1 MSRLRIALSFLA
13 ILSLVIAVGCGGSG
27 NNSGNNG
34 DNGTGPPPPPSIAIT
49 ISPTSA
55 TLAAGATQQFQA
67 TVTGSTNTAVTWQVN
82 GVAGGSTQTG
92 TISTTGLYT
101 APSPDQPLQVT
112 VTAVAAAD
120 TSKTAAAAVTVN
132 PAPPPPP
139 PPPVPMV
146 SSFTMSPTLAAPGE
160 FVNFAWATA
169 NATAFSVTPNIAQ
182 DDQTLPVQSSAYS
195 YNTTGLGQTTTFT
208 AVASSG
214 STMSAPVTATLT
226 IVPVTLSASSTTIM
240 AGQSVTLSYSGP
252 NNNSTSWMLNVS
264 GSNPVPLAPACNGN
278 TCTGTYDTGPLG
290 NTTTFS
296 VSIQGPAPTGGQAF
310 SPNVIVT
317 VEQPTTLTFMAQP
330 QTVPPGGAVT
340 LSWTTTNA
348 SSISIDQG
356 VGQVQPVG
364 MGSYCCVHP
373 TQTTTYTATAMSI
386 YPGAP
391 PVTATATVTVSKG
404 DLSNLNHIIFM
415 LQENR
420 AFDNYFGELATYRV
434 NHQPPIQGAKLSDVN
449 DLHTLPPDYQIC
461 NAQKQCF
468 GPFHARTECIE
479 NLSPS
484 WDETHYDMD
493 LVGNDWLNLTDTSM
507 YKMDRFLDT
516 TLSGGSGDK
525 YDATHSRPLG
535 YYDQTDLPFY
545 YELATQFTSDDN
557 WHSPNPANTVPNRMY
572 LFAATSY
579 GHAFPPTDHNDPAW
593 QQPTIF
599 RALTNAGIS
608 WRYYYQDNSVFL
620 ANWADW
626 NDPNI
631 QANVRNIQEYYNILA
646 DPNADKLL
654 PQVVF
659 IERASSTGLD
669 EHPENN
675 VQKGAAVVSNIINS
689 LLTSAA
695 WPDSAFI
702 LTYDEGGGLFD
713 HVGPILVTPPDDL
726 TPQDLG
732 KNDTKGLFNVSGFRV
747 PVVVISPW
755 SRPQTVIHLQT
766 DYTSILRLIEERF
779 NVPAL
784 TQRDA
789 TIPDMADPQNGFF
802 DFSAPH
808 LLVPPPLPT
817 QPTNGTCNYQLESH
831 P

>member
-1 MSRLRIALSFLA
+1 MYRLRIALSVVALFPL
-13 ILSLVIAVGCGGSG
+13 IIAAGCGGNGSG
-27 NNSGNNG
+27 N
-34 DNGTGPPPPPSIAIT
+34 NGTGPPPPIAVA
-49 ISPTSA
+49 ISPASA

-82 GVAGGSTQTG
+82 GVTGGNSQSG

-120 TSKTAAAAVTVN
+120 SSKTATAAVTVN
-132 PAPPPPP
+132 PGPP
-139 PPPVPMV
+139 PPPVPVV
-146 SSFTMSPTLAAPGE
+146 SSFTLSPTIAAPGE

-169 NATAFSVTPNIAQ
+169 NATAFNVTPNIAQ
-182 DDQTLPVQSSAYS
+182 DDQTLPLNATAYS
-195 YNTTGLGQTTTFT
+195 YNTTGLAQTTAFT
-208 AVASSG
+208 ATASSG
-214 STMSAPVTATLT
+214 TMTSTPVMATLT
-226 IVPVTLSASSTTIM
+226 IVPVTLSASATTIQ
-240 AGQSVTLSYSGP
+240 AGQTVTLTYGGP
-252 NNNSTSWMLNVS
+252 SNGSTGWMLNVS
-264 GSNPVPLAPACNGN
+264 GSNPIALTPSCGAT
-278 TCTGTYDTGPLG
+278 TCSGTYTTGPLSS
-290 NTTTFS
+290 TTTFS
-296 VSIQGPAPTGGQAF
+296 VSITGPAPTGGQAY
-310 SPNVIVT
+310 SPKVVVT

-330 QTVPPGGAVT
+330 QIVQPGGAVT

-348 SSISIDQG
+348 STVTIDNG

-373 TQTTTYTATAMSI
+373 QKTTTYTATATSI
-386 YPGAP
+386 YPNAP
-391 PVTATATVTVSKG
+391 PVTATATVTVSTG
-404 DLSNLNHIIFM
+404 GLSNLNHIIYM

-420 AFDNYFGELATYRV
+420 AFDNYFGQLATYRV
-434 NHQPPIQGAKLSDVN
+434 NHNPPIQGAKLSDVN
-449 DLHTLPPDYQIC
+449 DLHTLPPNYQIC
-461 NAQKQCF
+461 NPQNQCF

-484 WDETHYDMD
+484 WNETHYDMD
-493 LVGNDWLNLTDTSM
+493 LVGGDWLNVLPSSV
-507 YKMDRFLDT
+507 YKMDNFLKT
-516 TLSGGSGDK
+516 TLSGGTGDQ

-535 YYDQTDLPFY
+535 YYDQTDLPYY
-545 YELATQFTSDDN
+545 YELATQFATDDN
-557 WHSPNPANTVPNRMY
+557 WHSPVAANTVPNRMY
-572 LFAATSY
+572 LFAGTSY
-579 GHAFPPTDHNDPAW
+579 GHAFPPQDPNDPAW

-599 RALTNAGIS
+599 RALTAAGIT

-620 ANWADW
+620 SNWADW
-626 NDPNI
+626 NDPQI
-631 QANVRNIQEYYNILA
+631 QGNVRSIQEYYDILA
-646 DPNADKLL
+646 NPNADQML

-659 IERASSTGLD
+659 IERASSSGLD
-669 EHPENN
+669 EHPDNN
-675 VQKGAAVVSNIINS
+675 VQTGAQDVSNIVNA

-702 LTYDEGGGLFD
+702 LSYDEGGGLFD
-713 HVGPILVTPPDDL
+713 HVAPILVTPPDDV
-726 TPQDLG
+726 TPSDLG
-732 KNDTKGLFNVSGFRV
+732 ANDTKGLFNVTGFRV

-755 SRPQTVIHLQT
+755 VKPHTVIHLQT

-808 LLVPPPLPT
+808 LLTPPTLPT
-817 QPTNGTCNYQLESH
+817 QPTNGVCDYKQESH